1 MFKDKGMQ
9 RTNPNLEWRTKQQR
23 RIVTAT
29 CSFAFLVKLV
39 LFTVLAAGIGWSQ
52 SVNATMTLYK
62 DGFALLKQPVAWRVP
77 AGKSTVKYNRLPA
90 GLFVDSPFLNLKGT
104 RILSQRL
111 DNNVFSGDQYFKGKL
126 GEVVEVKIRGEKP
139 QTGILLDYTPATI
152 TIQKKNTVKNI
163 LRERIDYIAVKDE
176 LKSPQFAPVLMWKIS
191 SSKARKAKGELIYL
205 SGGFDWNA
213 VYRMILDA
221 PSRTAELIPEAYIA
235 NKSNL
240 DFSDLKLQLVEGN
253 LRRAGRRP
261 AVSPVER
268 YMSRMKVGET
278 ETAAQVPIREVLGD
292 YHIYSLAERVSLKA
306 NESMTVRLYEPRKI
320 TYEKTY
326 LFENSERS
334 QREEPL
340 VVEIKFANTEEN
352 NLNIPLPGGKV
363 ELYQSTKDGT
373 IEFSGEDLL
382 KQIPK
387 GETAILIAGRAFD
400 VIGKRK
406 VINYDRLR
414 KSEEASIEITVKN
427 TKDEEIQVRV
437 IEHISGDW
445 VIRDASTMYIKE
457 DASTIYYPLTI
468 PAGETQLITYTY
480 RKQWD

>member
-1 MFKDKGMQ
+1 
-9 RTNPNLEWRTKQQR
+9 
-23 RIVTAT
+23 
-29 CSFAFLVKLV
+29 
-39 LFTVLAAGIGWSQ
+39 
-52 SVNATMTLYK
+52 
-62 DGFALLKQPVAWRVP
+62 
-77 AGKSTVKYNRLPA
+77 
-90 GLFVDSPFLNLKGT
+90 
-104 RILSQRL
+104 
-111 DNNVFSGDQYFKGKL
+111 
-126 GEVVEVKIRGEKP
+126 
-139 QTGILLDYTPATI
+139 LLDYTSTTI
-152 TIQKKNTVKNI
+152 TLQRKNTVKNI
-163 LRERIDYIAVKDE
+163 LRERIDYIAIKDE
-176 LKSPQFAPVLMWKIS
+176 LKNPQFSPVLRWKIS
-191 SSKARKAKGELIYL
+191 SGKARKAKGELIYL
-205 SGGFDWNA
+205 SGGFGWNA

-221 PSRTAELIPEAYIA
+221 PSRTAELIPEAYIT

-240 DFSDLKLQLVEGN
+240 DFSNLKLQLVEGN
-253 LRRAGRRP
+253 LHRAGRRP
-261 AVSPVER
+261 VIPAGEKFTG
-268 YMSRMKVGET
+268 RMKLLGAEG
-278 ETAAQVPIREVLGD
+278 AAQIPGREVLGD
-292 YHIYSLAERVSLKA
+292 YHIYNLAERVNLKA

-320 TYEKTY
+320 SYEKTY

-340 VVEIKFANTEEN
+340 VVEIKFANTEKN

-387 GETAILIAGRAFD
+387 GETAVLIAGRAFD

-414 KSEEASIEITVKN
+414 KSEEASIEITVTN

-468 PAGETQLITYTY
+468 PAGKTQLVTYTY